1 MDGGF
6 VSGVP
11 VNPERIFNNRYR
23 IESRL
28 GNGGMALVY
37 SGTDTLL
44 RRRVAIKV
52 LREQYAADDDF
63 VKRFSYEAQAA
74 AKLSHPNIVNVYDF
88 GSEDEAYFIVMELV
102 DGETL
107 AEQIAT
113 ERLIPEPIAID
124 YAIQIASGL
133 AYAHRQGL
141 LHRDI
146 KPANILITKDDVVKI
161 SDFGI
166 ARAVSENTLGV
177 TQPGMVMGSV
187 YYLSPEQAQGLEI
200 DETSDLYSVGVV
212 LYQMLTGALPFGGD
226 SPVAVALKH
235 VSSPAP
241 AIDPAAGISPALA
254 AIVARLLQKSPRD
267 RFTSASELASALREA
282 RERPTIPV
290 AMSVSDPHAASS
302 PFVPPPRRS
311 AAPDR
316 RPSAAGAANGLAQET
331 AVSLPSRRAM
341 FRNLLLGALLV
352 AAVIAGYLFFG
363 RAQPVAETIVVP
375 DYAGRSVNVAQ
386 QDLAGLGLVPKV
398 STARSETVAANRV
411 IRQSPVAGTKLVRNA
426 EVELVVSSGAPPVAV
441 PPILGF
447 TREDAQRELSNG
459 RLRAR
464 IVERYGSEPRDQVV
478 GVSPAP
484 GQQLRAGGVVTLTV
498 SKGPEPAHVPNVVS
512 MNVDDARAALKKLGL
527 TLNIV
532 DKQVSDTIPED
543 TIMSQAQAPN
553 ALADRGSAIDV
564 MVSLGPSSASVPDVG
579 GKSPS
584 DALAILRGAGF
595 DPVITYNVDP
605 TNAGGTVTAQ
615 QPGPGNASKRGAKV
629 AIFIGVPGTVP
640 DVAGMA
646 LDDAKATL
654 EKNGYES
661 GNIAFTADCVGAAA
675 GDASPCPT
683 DEGKVVR
690 TEPEANKDVKP
701 GEAVTLY
708 VHREEPPK

>member
-1 MDGGF
+1 
-6 VSGVP
+6 
-11 VNPERIFNNRYR
+11 
-23 IESRL
+23 
-28 GNGGMALVY
+28 
-37 SGTDTLL
+37 
-44 RRRVAIKV
+44 
-52 LREQYAADDDF
+52 
-63 VKRFSYEAQAA
+63 
-74 AKLSHPNIVNVYDF
+74 
-88 GSEDEAYFIVMELV
+88 
-102 DGETL
+102 
-107 AEQIAT
+107 
-113 ERLIPEPIAID
+113 
-124 YAIQIASGL
+124 
-133 AYAHRQGL
+133 
-141 LHRDI
+141 
-146 KPANILITKDDVVKI
+146 
-161 SDFGI
+161 
-166 ARAVSENTLGV
+166 
-177 TQPGMVMGSV
+177 
-187 YYLSPEQAQGLEI
+187 
-200 DETSDLYSVGVV
+200 
-212 LYQMLTGALPFGGD
+212 
-226 SPVAVALKH
+226 
-235 VSSPAP
+235 
-241 AIDPAAGISPALA
+241 
-254 AIVARLLQKSPRD
+254 
-267 RFTSASELASALREA
+267 
-282 RERPTIPV
+282 
-290 AMSVSDPHAASS
+290 
-302 PFVPPPRRS
+302 
-311 AAPDR
+311 
-316 RPSAAGAANGLAQET
+316 
-331 AVSLPSRRAM
+331 
-341 FRNLLLGALLV
+341 
-352 AAVIAGYLFFG
+352 
-363 RAQPVAETIVVP
+363 
-375 DYAGRSVNVAQ
+375 
-386 QDLAGLGLVPKV
+386 
-398 STARSETVAANRV
+398 
-411 IRQSPVAGTKLVRNA
+411 
-426 EVELVVSSGAPPVAV
+426 
-441 PPILGF
+441 
-447 TREDAQRELSNG
+447 
-459 RLRAR
+459 
-464 IVERYGSEPRDQVV
+464 
-478 GVSPAP
+478 
-484 GQQLRAGGVVTLTV
+484 VVTLTV